1 MSISIATERSLLNHE
16 EFEAI
21 KATHYPF
28 ISNLSAEELRSAA
41 RDLRQHRDKAQ
52 TIARNRRREMR
63 GKADPRGESPV
74 RHDAHAWQRKQV
86 FVQAVK
92 RLNRELSRL
101 NAAEQAQPNLVE
113 TSRRALELLRANRK
127 VHHPSAGRTAGLGM
141 TAKASDRRTV
151 EVDPREV
158 GRVSQAVKAA
168 QAKRD
173 R

>member
-1 MSISIATERSLLNHE
+1 MSISVATERSLLNHD

-21 KATHYPF
+21 KASHYPF
-28 ISNLSAEELRSAA
+28 ISSLSADELRSAA

-52 TIARNRRREMR
+52 TIARHRRREMR

-101 NAAEQAQPNLVE
+101 EAAEKRRPSLVE
-113 TSRRALELLRANRK
+113 TSRRALELLRANRT

-141 TAKASDRRTV
+141 TAKPSDRNTV
-151 EVDPREV
+151 DVDPREI